1 MDKTLITQAAAIRD
15 EQQEAAN
22 TNVRVG
28 GLLVSILQVLGQ
40 TLTADNL
47 SWRASATGVDLRFT
61 VPSADGQTAD
71 QVVDLSVPCLSDAA
85 AGVMTPAQA
94 AAIRQA
100 AADLVKA
107 EKDERRTAVENLQ
120 STLSSVIQTANAAQ
134 TAAQS
139 AAATASAASTT
150 ASEATAK
157 AAEALAASTS
167 AATQSA
173 EALTLAQ
180 TSSEDAAAAK
190 EQAESAAEVSAAA
203 QGTAASALSAAT
215 AAAEAVVPFGMIRQG
230 IEDYAEGIYT
240 GMVNT
245 AYVLFD
251 AARRA
256 FAYWQQGTQQG
267 GVYYKYFSG
276 SERWQKDGVPHTGKL
291 FVSGGTSY
299 RFVEGQGLVEVGS
312 TLRLGTESTEA
323 FPGDRG
329 QALEY
334 RMDNLTLPTV
344 YNVTNEQPLSEGLF
358 YTLASATAATWAKGK
373 AADGLIISF
382 AINEKQ
388 WKTYQF
394 TASLTGTD
402 SERKAIFCA
411 ASSWQDFGSLSAG
424 TEPVININ
432 NLCGEPDAGA
442 YYTLSTAIAKLLAY
456 QRSSQVVYAK
466 PGLIIAYRTAATEM
480 ECKQFCGTQQMV
492 DGTDS
497 EGRTFGTLELWKDFG
512 GGGKLAALL
521 LGDTPLEAD
530 EKGSVTIPVD
540 NSLSAES
547 RNLVPNSVVS
557 EAISRLQTN
566 TLFSAETEESG
577 AETTVTLKNQDGGDI
592 CSFSVPRGG
601 GSSEDTGK
609 GSISITAS
617 LDKQVLKLG
626 DTLKLTYAY
635 DHLTDGQTDG
645 QTADIVVQMKIGTA
659 TVFSTTVKGVTPGT
673 TASIDLTDYVQA
685 GTIEVYVTPT
695 VVFADGTKPQTKR
708 AYAKATAKDFNI
720 TTDHSLTEGLHN
732 GGYLDSE
739 TISFNIRVTGSGTR
753 QVRMYLDGS
762 AEPVVQT
769 AASGTVTK
777 SFQLAASA
785 LSAGRHVVQFVAES
799 DGLLSDSI
807 YCHFLKAGGSGEYVG
822 VMYTDK
828 AGNILTGDAAQHPEL
843 AAKQYEEMKFYY
855 AAYDPQK
862 DTASVTETIRPATGA
877 ASTRTLSVRRQ
888 QTAYTNRF
896 RQQGTTALTLSCGA
910 SSVALSIEVASSG
923 VELDEYAAN
932 LAMKLTATG
941 RSNDEQADE
950 RASWIY
956 GENIRTAFEGF
967 DWLTN
972 GWTSDADGEALK
984 LTNGAKA
991 VIGYKPFETDA
1002 KVTGLTVELEFKVG
1016 NVSEREGV
1024 LISCMETLS
1033 GGAERGFKVTGQT
1046 ASFYTGGS
1054 TVQIDDENLD
1064 SEGNPIRTTV
1074 PVGVDSRFTTDTR
1087 IKVAFVLGKTSDP
1100 TRRILE
1106 LYINGKRERAM
1117 SYLTTDSLRQDAPQA
1132 ITLQS
1137 DTADL
1142 YVYSVRCYTTALD
1155 DDDVVNNYIVDRPS
1169 TDTMFALYEENNVIG
1184 ETGEP
1189 SMRTLIGRGKSVVHF
1204 VRSADSGSGLDD
1216 VMACV
1221 NKKQDFA
1228 CDQVF
1233 IYTYWGWTFRID
1245 NCKVRIQGTSSTKYP
1260 VKNLRLYSAKSA
1272 DGSAV
1277 KVYVDKGDGQG
1288 FVDWEKGTKIPL
1300 FEGDPNPV
1308 KVECLKADF
1317 SDSSMT
1323 TNTGMARLVNDIFK
1337 ELAPTPAQQADD
1349 TMRTCINGYPCD
1361 VFASTAADDANPH
1374 YCGQYNFNHDKSDWA
1389 TVTGMETTGEGIDA
1403 AHVTALEFL
1412 NNMTKLGNW
1421 QVDTDIDAQL
1431 ATEFDDALEF
1441 NFPKDTFWTN
1451 ADTEA
1456 GEAIASEERKADIK
1470 RLWAWVKACVPS
1482 GADTKEY
1489 KDLSTF
1495 KSTKFRTEVAQYF
1508 NVANLC
1514 LWYLL
1519 TDYDAMVDQRVKNMI
1534 MRTWDGKVWWFTYY
1548 DGDCQ
1553 FGKRNDSMLKYLYN
1567 MSRETWDAEKSK
1579 YAFEG
1584 HDSVLWC
1591 LLLANCEDWLT
1602 TYAEQL
1608 RRRLTPERVKQVL
1621 NEEQMGNWC
1630 ARIYNRSG
1638 EMKYILPETVGT
1650 KVNRGGIVTTEK
1662 AYYMYAENGSSEMH
1676 RNHFIDNR
1684 YALLDARWGLAG
1696 WQADMVD
1703 AYLTRSASQAA
1714 SKIVITS
1721 SDEYY
1726 FGWGT
1731 NNNAKLG
1738 TTGRVPE
1745 GGQCTLSISRALT
1758 VNDPIRI
1765 YGASRMRGLDLTG
1778 ACSVLS
1784 GTMNLNQCRALRVLD
1799 AHVPSGSRASSSAW
1813 NFSLSSCAQLRT
1825 INVNGQTQAS
1835 TAGTQGAMDLS
1846 GQPLLQSLDAG
1857 GTNLQSVTLCKGAP
1871 VASLTLPK
1879 TLTTLQLQYLQQLTD
1894 EGLVLEGA
1902 DSITSL
1908 TVEQCPNIGW
1918 QSLLSRCTAVK
1929 TLRVVADTASGDG
1942 AELLKLITD
1951 GVGGIDDQSAAV
1963 SKPVVQTEYQ
1973 LTLLREDTEVR
1984 AIEEGITGISI
1995 VIALEAY
2002 IRFVDGELTCGE
2014 TSDAPEVD
2022 TVTLAN
2028 IGTHLQYFNGE
2039 TYEDYLQHFG
2049 EENMD
2054 INDLINKQ

>member
-1 MDKTLITQAAAIRD
+1 MDKELLTQAVAIRD
-15 EQQEAAN
+15 EQQESAN
-22 TNVRVG
+22 THSRVG
-28 GLLVSILQVLGQ
+28 GLFVSILQVLAQ
-40 TLTADNL
+40 TLTADNV
-47 SWRASATGVDLRFT
+47 SWSATTNGVNLRFT
-61 VPSADGQTAD
+61 IPSDDSQSED
-71 QVVDLSVPCLSDAA
+71 SVVDISVPKVSDTA
-85 AGVMTPAQA
+85 AGVITPAQV
-94 AAIRQA
+94 AAIKQA
-100 AADLVKA
+100 ASDLVKA
-107 EKDERRTAVENLQ
+107 EKEERRTAIENLQ
-120 STLSSVIQTANAAQ
+120 SIISSAVQVADSASRSASESISMATIASSNAQSAKNAADAALAQSESASKDSTEAKANAAEAQ
-134 TAAQS
+134 RIAAI
-139 AAATASAASTT
+139 ASAS
-150 ASEATAK
+150 
-157 AAEALAASTS
+157 
-167 AATQSA
+167 
-173 EALTLAQ
+173 
-180 TSSEDAAAAK
+180 
-190 EQAESAAEVSAAA
+190 AESASQHAEE
-203 QGTAASALSAAT
+203 ASATAT
-215 AAAEAVVPFGMIRQG
+215 DAKAIAQNAAEAVVTFGGIREVSSVY
-230 IEDYAEGIYT
+230 EDGSYT
-240 GMVNT
+240 GEVDETFVM
-245 AYVLFD
+245 FD
-251 AARRA
+251 ANRHI
-256 FAYWQQGTQQG
+256 FFYLKLGTQTG
-267 GVYYKYFSG
+267 GAYYKTWSG
-276 SERWQKDGVPHTGKL
+276 MDKWQKNNEPYTGKL
-291 FVSGGTSY
+291 YVYGGTSY
-299 RFVEGQGLVEVGS
+299 RYDANTRTLSEVGN
-312 TLRLGTESTEA
+312 TLRLGTNSDQA
-323 FPGDRG
+323 FPGNRG
-329 QALEY
+329 AALED
-334 RMDNLTLPTV
+334 RMDNLTSPTI
-344 YNVTNEQPLSEGLF
+344 YNVTNKLPLSEGIF

-382 AINEKQ
+382 AINKKQ

-394 TASLTGTD
+394 TASLIGSND
-402 SERKAIFCA
+402 NQKEVFCSA
-411 ASSWQDFGSLSAG
+411 ANWQDFGSLSAG
-424 TEPVININ
+424 TESVININ

-442 YYTLSTAIAKLLAY
+442 YYTLATAIAKLLAY
-456 QRSSQVVYAK
+456 QQTSQVTYAK

-480 ECKQFCGTQQMV
+480 ECKQFCGTQDMV
-492 DGTDS
+492 DGTDA
-497 EGRTFGTLELWKDFG
+497 EGRTFGTLDLWKDFG
-512 GGGKLAALL
+512 GGGKLAALF
-521 LGDTPLEAD
+521 LGNTSLEAD
-530 EKGSVTIPVD
+530 DKGNVVIPVD
-540 NSLSAES
+540 NSLSRES
-547 RNLVPNSVVS
+547 QNLIPNSVIS
-557 EAISRLQTN
+557 EAFNQLQNN
-566 TLFSAETEESG
+566 TVFSVETEENG
-577 AETTVTLKNQDGGDI
+577 AETTVTLKNQNGDDI
-592 CSFSVPRGG
+592 CSFNVPRGG

-609 GSISITAS
+609 GSISISAS

-626 DTLKLTYAY
+626 DTLKLTYTY

-645 QTADIVVQMKIGTA
+645 QTADILIQVKIGTA
-659 TVFSTTVKGVTPGT
+659 TVFSTTAKSVTPGT
-673 TASIDLTDYVQA
+673 TASVDLTDYVQA

-720 TTDHSLTEGLHN
+720 STDHSLSEGLHN
-732 GGYLDSE
+732 GGYLDEE

-753 QVRMYLDGS
+753 QVRMYLDG
-762 AEPVVQT
+762 ATEPVVQT
-769 AASGTVTK
+769 AAGGTVTK
-777 SFQLAASA
+777 SFQVAANS
-785 LSAGRHVVQFVAES
+785 LSAGRHVAQFVAES

-807 YCHFLKAGGSGEYVG
+807 YCHFLKAGGKAEFAG

-828 AGNILTGDAAQHPEL
+828 SGNILTGDAAQRPVL
-843 AAKQYEEMKFYY
+843 AAKQYEELKFYY
-855 AAYDPQK
+855 AAYDPLK
-862 DTASVTETIRPATGA
+862 DTASVVEMIKPATGV
-877 ASTRTLSVRRQ
+877 STTRTLSVRRQ

-896 RQQGTTALTLSCGA
+896 RTQGVTALTLSCGK
-910 SSVALSIEVASSG
+910 SSVILSINVESSG

-932 LAMKLTATG
+932 LAMKLSAIG
-941 RSNDEQADE
+941 RSNDEQSDE
-950 RASWIY
+950 RAAWSY
-956 GENIRTAFEGF
+956 GDIHTVMSGF

-972 GWTSDADGEALK
+972 GWLSDADGEALK

-991 VIGYKPFETDA
+991 VIGYKPFESDA
-1002 KVTGLTVELEFKVG
+1002 KVTGLTIELEFKVS

-1024 LISCMETLS
+1024 LISCMETLA
-1033 GGAERGFKVTGQT
+1033 GGAERGFEVTGQT

-1054 TVQIDDENLD
+1054 TVLIDDENLD
-1064 SEGNPIRTTV
+1064 SDGNPIRTTV

-1100 TRRILE
+1100 TKRILE

-1117 SYLTTDSLRQDAPQA
+1117 SYLTTDSLRQDLPQS

-1155 DDDVVNNYIVDRPS
+1155 DDDVVNNYIVDRPA
-1169 TDTMFALYEENNVIG
+1169 TDNMFQLYEENNVIG
-1184 ETGEP
+1184 DTGEP

-1272 DGSAV
+1272 DGSTV

-1288 FVDWEKGTKIPL
+1288 FVEWEKGTKIPL
-1300 FEGDPNPV
+1300 FKDDPNPV

-1337 ELAPTPAQQADD
+1337 ELAPTPAQQVDD

-1389 TVTGMETTGEGIDA
+1389 TVTGLETTGEGIDA
-1403 AHVTALEFL
+1403 DHVTALEFL

-1421 QVDTDIDAQL
+1421 QVDADIDAQL
-1431 ATEFDDALEF
+1431 TDEFDDALEF
-1441 NFPKDTFWTN
+1441 NYPKDTFWAN

-1456 GEAIASEERKADIK
+1456 GEAIASDERKADIK

-1489 KDLSTF
+1489 KDLTTF
-1495 KSTKFRTEVAQYF
+1495 KSTKFRNEVSQYF

-1621 NEEQMGNWC
+1621 NEEQMSNWC

-1650 KVNRGGIVTTEK
+1650 KVNRNGIVTTEK

-1721 SDEYY
+1721 ADEYY

-1738 TTGRVPE
+1738 TTGRVIE
-1745 GGQCTLSISRALT
+1745 GEQCTLSISRALT

-1799 AHVPSGSRASSSAW
+1799 AHVPSGSKASSSAW
-1813 NFSLSSCAQLRT
+1813 NFSLSSCAQLRS

-1835 TAGTQGAMDLS
+1835 TAGASGAMDLS

-1857 GTNLQSVTLCKGAP
+1857 GTNLQSITLCKGAP
-1871 VASLTLPK
+1871 ISSLKLPK
-1879 TLTTLQLQYLQQLTD
+1879 TLTTLALQYLSSLTD
-1894 EGLVLEGA
+1894 GGLALEGV
-1902 DSITSL
+1902 DNITSL
-1908 TVEQCPNIGW
+1908 IIEQCPNINW
-1918 QSLLSRCTAVK
+1918 LSLLNRCQAVK
-1929 TLRVVADTASGDG
+1929 TLRIVAATSSGDG
-1942 AELLKLITD
+1942 AELLQLIEK

-1963 SKPVVQTEYQ
+1963 SKPVVQTTYS
-1973 LTLLREDTEVR
+1973 LTLLRDDTEVK
-1984 AIEEGITGISI
+1984 AIEEGITGITI

-2002 IRFVDGELTCGE
+2002 IRFVDDELTCGE
-2014 TSDAPEVD
+2014 TSDTPEVD
-2022 TVTLAN
+2022 TVTLDN
-2028 IGTHLQYFNGE
+2028 ISTHLQYFNGE
-2039 TYEDYLQHFG
+2039 TYDDYLRHF
-2049 EENMD
+2049 EEDNMD
-2054 INDLINKQ
+2054 INELIKQ

>member
-1 MDKTLITQAAAIRD
+1 MDQTLITQAAAIRD

-22 TNVRVG
+22 TNIRVG

-100 AADLVKA
+100 AADLVKT

-134 TAAQS
+134 SSAQGATSTANAALS
-139 AAATASAASTT
+139 AANAATQK
-150 ASEATAK
+150 ASEAF
-157 AAEALAASTS
+157 AASEAAS
-167 AATQSA
+167 AQSA
-173 EALTLAQ
+173 EALSQSQ
-180 TSSEDAAAAK
+180 TA
-190 EQAESAAEVSAAA
+190 SATSAAA
-203 QGTAASALSAAT
+203 QAQSSSAEEKAESAQNAAASALAAAT
-215 AAAEAVVPFGMIRQG
+215 SAAEAVVPFGGIRERVESYT
-230 IEDYAEGIYT
+230 EDVFSGT
-240 GMVNT
+240 VNT
-245 AYVLFD
+245 SGVLFD
-251 AARRA
+251 ASRRA
-256 FAYWQQGTQQG
+256 FAYWLQGTQQG

-291 FVSGGTSY
+291 YVCGGTSY
-299 RFVEGQGLVEVGS
+299 RYVDGQGLVEVGS
-312 TLRLGTESTEA
+312 TLRLGTAATEA

-329 QALEY
+329 QALED
-334 RMDNLTLPTV
+334 RMDNLNLPAV
-344 YNVTNEQPLSEGLF
+344 YNVTNEQPLSDGLF
-358 YTLASATAATWAKGK
+358 YSLASATAATWAKDK

-394 TASLTGTD
+394 TARLTGTD
-402 SERKAIFCA
+402 SERKAIFSA

-424 TEPVININ
+424 TETVVNIN

-442 YYTLSTAIAKLLAY
+442 YYTLATAIAKLLAY
-456 QRSSQVVYAK
+456 QRSSQVTYAK

-497 EGRTFGTLELWKDFG
+497 EGRTFGTLDLWKDFS
-512 GGGKLAALL
+512 GGGKVGAIH

-530 EKGSVTIPVD
+530 EKGNVTIPVD
-540 NSLSAES
+540 NSLSTES
-547 RNLVPNSVVS
+547 QNLVPNAVVS
-557 EAISRLQTN
+557 EAVNRLQAN
-566 TLFSAETEESG
+566 TVFSAETEENG

-592 CSFSVPRGG
+592 CSFNVPRGG

-609 GSISITAS
+609 GSISITAM

-626 DTLKLTYAY
+626 DTLKLTYVY

-645 QTADIVVQMKIGTA
+645 QTADIFVQMKIGTA
-659 TVFSTTVKGVTPGT
+659 TVFSTTVKSVTPGT

-695 VVFADGTKPQTKR
+695 VTFSDGTKPQTKR

-720 TTDHSLTEGLHN
+720 TTDHSLSEGLHN
-732 GGYLDSE
+732 GGYLDGE
-739 TISFNIRVTGSGTR
+739 TIAFNIRVTGSGTR
-753 QVRMYLDGS
+753 QVRMYLDGTT
-762 AEPVVQT
+762 EPAVQT
-769 AASGTVTK
+769 AAGGTVTK
-777 SFQLAASA
+777 SFQVAAAS

-807 YCHFLKAGGSGEYVG
+807 YCHFLKAGGEGEFVG

-828 AGNILTGDAAQHPEL
+828 SGNILTGDAAQHPTL
-843 AAKQYEEMKFYY
+843 VAKQYEELKFYY
-855 AAYDPQK
+855 AAYDAQK
-862 DTASVTETIRPATGA
+862 DVASVTEVIQPATGA
-877 ASTRTLSVRRQ
+877 STTRTLSVRRQ
-888 QTAYTNRF
+888 QTAYANRF
-896 RQQGTTALTLSCGA
+896 RTQGVTQLTLSCSE
-910 SSVALSIEVASSG
+910 SSVDMTIDVQSSG

-932 LAMKLTATG
+932 LAMKLSSSG

-950 RASWIY
+950 RASWDY
-956 GENIRTAFEGF
+956 GDVHTAMLGF

-972 GWTSDADGEALK
+972 GWLSDADGEALK

-991 VIGYKPFETDA
+991 VIGYKPFESDA
-1002 KVTGLTVELEFKVG
+1002 KVTGLTVELEFKVS

-1024 LISCMETLS
+1024 LISCMETLAE
-1033 GGAERGFKVTGQT
+1033 GAERGFKVTGQT

-1064 SEGNPIRTTV
+1064 SDGNPIRTTV

-1100 TRRILE
+1100 TKRIIE

-1155 DDDVVNNYIVDRPS
+1155 DDDIVNNYTVDRPS
-1169 TDTMFALYEENNVIG
+1169 TDEMFKIYEENNVIG

-1272 DGSAV
+1272 DGSTV
-1277 KVYVDKGDGQG
+1277 KVYVDKADGQG
-1288 FVDWEKGTKIPL
+1288 FVEWEKGTKIPL
-1300 FEGDPNPV
+1300 FKDDPNPV

-1337 ELAPTPAQQADD
+1337 ELAPTPAQQVDD

-1389 TVTGMETTGEGIDA
+1389 TVTGLETTGEGIDPD
-1403 AHVTALEFL
+1403 HVTALEFL

-1421 QVDTDIDAQL
+1421 QVDADIDAQL
-1431 ATEFDDALEF
+1431 ASEFDDALEF
-1441 NFPKDTFWTN
+1441 NYPKDTFWTN
-1451 ADTEA
+1451 ADAEA

-1470 RLWAWVKACVPS
+1470 RLWAWVKSCVPS

-1489 KDLSTF
+1489 KDLTTF
-1495 KSTKFRTEVAQYF
+1495 KSTKFRNEVAQYF

-1621 NEEQMGNWC
+1621 NVEQMGNWC

-1650 KVNRGGIVTTEK
+1650 KVNRNGIVTTEK

-1714 SKIVITS
+1714 SRIVITS
-1721 SDEYY
+1721 ADEYY

-1738 TTGRVPE
+1738 TSGRVLE
-1745 GGQCTLSISRALT
+1745 GEQCTLSISRALT

-1799 AHVPSGSRASSSAW
+1799 AHVPSGSKAASSAW
-1813 NFSLSSCAQLRT
+1813 NFSLSSCAQLRS

-1871 VASLTLPK
+1871 VTALTLPK
-1879 TLTTLQLQYLQQLTD
+1879 TLTTLALQYLQQLTN
-1894 EGLVLEGA
+1894 EGLVLESTG
-1902 DSITSL
+1902 SITSL
-1908 TVEQCPNIGW
+1908 TVEQCPHIGW
-1918 QSLLSRCTAVK
+1918 QSLLTRCTAVK
-1929 TLRVVADTASGDG
+1929 TLRIVADTASGDG
-1942 AELLKLITD
+1942 AELLKLISD
-1951 GVGGIDDQSAAV
+1951 GVGGIDDQGAAV
-1963 SKPVVQTEYQ
+1963 RKPVMQTEYR
-1973 LTLLREDTEVR
+1973 LTLLRDDAEVA
-1984 AIEEGITGISI
+1984 AIEEGITGLAI

-2002 IRFVDGELTCGE
+2002 IRFVDEELTCGE
-2014 TSDAPEVD
+2014 TGSAPEVD
-2022 TVTLAN
+2022 TVTLDN
-2028 IGTHLQYFNGE
+2028 IGGHLQYFNGE
-2039 TYEDYLQHFG
+2039 TYEDYLQHFE

-2054 INDLINKQ
+2054 INDLIQKQ

>member
-1 MDKTLITQAAAIRD
+1 MDQKLMEQAAAIRD

-22 TNVRVG
+22 TNIRVG

-100 AADLVKA
+100 AADLVKT

-120 STLSSVIQTANAAQ
+120 STLSSVIHTANAAQ
-134 TAAQS
+134 SSAQGATSTANAALS
-139 AAATASAASTT
+139 AA
-150 ASEATAK
+150 
-157 AAEALAASTS
+157 S
-167 AATQSA
+167 AATQKASEAFAASEAASA
-173 EALTLAQ
+173 QSTEALSQSQ
-180 TSSEDAAAAK
+180 TASEEAAAAQAQSSSAEEK
-190 EQAESAAEVSAAA
+190 AESAQNA
-203 QGTAASALSAAT
+203 AASALAAAT
-215 AAAEAVVPFGMIRQG
+215 SAAEAVVPFGGIRERVENYT
-230 IEDYAEGIYT
+230 EDVFSGT
-240 GMVNT
+240 VNT
-245 AYVLFD
+245 SGVLFD
-251 AARRA
+251 ASRRA
-256 FAYWQQGTQQG
+256 FAYWLQGTQQG

-291 FVSGGTSY
+291 YVCGGTSY
-299 RFVEGQGLVEVGS
+299 RYVDGQGLVEVGS
-312 TLRLGTESTEA
+312 TLRLGTEATEA

-329 QALEY
+329 QALEE
-334 RMDNLTLPTV
+334 RMDNLNLPAV

-358 YTLASATAATWAKGK
+358 YTLASATAATWTKGK

-394 TASLTGTD
+394 TARLTGTD
-402 SERKAIFCA
+402 SERKATFCS

-424 TEPVININ
+424 TETVININ

-456 QRSSQVVYAK
+456 QRSSQVTYAK

-497 EGRTFGTLELWKDFG
+497 EGRTFGTLDLWKDFG
-512 GGGKLAALL
+512 GGGKLAALH
-521 LGDTPLEAD
+521 LGETPLEAD
-530 EKGSVTIPVD
+530 EKGNVTIPMD

-547 RNLVPNSVVS
+547 QNLVPNAVIS
-557 EAISRLQTN
+557 EAVNRLQAN
-566 TLFSAETEESG
+566 TVFSAETEENG
-577 AETTVTLKNQDGGDI
+577 AETTVTLKNQDGGDV
-592 CSFSVPRGG
+592 CSFNVPRGG

-609 GSISITAS
+609 GSISISAQ

-645 QTADIVVQMKIGTA
+645 QTADILVQMKIGTA
-659 TVFSTTVKGVTPGT
+659 TVFSTTVKSVTPGT
-673 TASIDLTDYVQA
+673 TSSIDLTDYVQA

-695 VVFADGTKPQTKR
+695 VVFSDGTKPQTKR

-720 TTDHSLTEGLHN
+720 TTDHSLSEGLHN
-732 GGYLDSE
+732 GGYLDGE
-739 TISFNIRVTGSGTR
+739 TIAFNIRVTGSGTR
-753 QVRMYLDGS
+753 QVRMYLDGNT
-762 AEPVVQT
+762 EPMTQT
-769 AASGTVTK
+769 AAGGTVTK
-777 SFQLAASA
+777 SFQIAANS
-785 LSAGRHVVQFVAES
+785 LSEGRHVAQFVAES

-807 YCHFLKAGGSGEYVG
+807 YCHFLKAGGEGEFVG

-828 AGNILTGDAAQHPEL
+828 SGNILTGDAAQHPAL
-843 AAKQYEEMKFYY
+843 VAKQYEELKFYY
-855 AAYDPQK
+855 AAYDAQK
-862 DTASVTETIRPATGA
+862 DVASVTEVVQPATGA
-877 ASTRTLSVRRQ
+877 STSRTLSVRRQ
-888 QTAYTNRF
+888 QTAYANRF
-896 RQQGTTALTLSCGA
+896 RTQGATQLTLSCGQ
-910 SSVALSIEVASSG
+910 SSVDMTIDVQSSG

-932 LAMKLTATG
+932 LAMKLSSSG

-950 RASWIY
+950 RAAWDY
-956 GENIRTAFEGF
+956 GDTHTAMSGF

-972 GWTSDADGEALK
+972 GWLSDADGEALK

-991 VIGYKPFETDA
+991 VIGYKPFESDA
-1002 KVTGLTVELEFKVG
+1002 KVTGLTVEIEFKVS

-1024 LISCMETLS
+1024 LISCMETLTD
-1033 GGAERGFKVTGQT
+1033 GAERGFKVTGQT

-1064 SEGNPIRTTV
+1064 SDGNPIRTTV

-1100 TRRILE
+1100 TKRIIE

-1155 DDDVVNNYIVDRPS
+1155 DDDIVNNYTVDRPS
-1169 TDTMFALYEENNVIG
+1169 TDEMFKIYEENNVIG

-1272 DGSAV
+1272 DGSTV
-1277 KVYVDKGDGQG
+1277 KVYVDKADGQG
-1288 FVDWEKGTKIPL
+1288 FVEWEKGTKIPL
-1300 FEGDPNPV
+1300 FKDDPNPV

-1337 ELAPTPAQQADD
+1337 ELAPTPAQQVDD

-1389 TVTGMETTGEGIDA
+1389 TVTGLETTGEGIDPD
-1403 AHVTALEFL
+1403 HVTALEFL

-1421 QVDTDIDAQL
+1421 QVDADIDAQL
-1431 ATEFDDALEF
+1431 ASEFDDALEF
-1441 NFPKDTFWTN
+1441 NYPKDTFWTN
-1451 ADTEA
+1451 ADAEA

-1470 RLWAWVKACVPS
+1470 RLWAWVKSCVPS

-1489 KDLSTF
+1489 KDLTTF
-1495 KSTKFRTEVAQYF
+1495 KSTKFRNEVAQYF

-1621 NEEQMGNWC
+1621 NVEQMGNWC

-1650 KVNRGGIVTTEK
+1650 KVNRNGIVTTEK

-1696 WQADMVD
+1696 WQADMID

-1721 SDEYY
+1721 ADEYY

-1738 TTGRVPE
+1738 TSGRVLE
-1745 GGQCTLSISRALT
+1745 GEQCTLSISRALT

-1799 AHVPSGSRASSSAW
+1799 AHVPSGSKASSSAW
-1813 NFSLSSCAQLRT
+1813 NFSLSSCAQLRS
-1825 INVNGQTQAS
+1825 INMNGQTQAS

-1879 TLTTLQLQYLQQLTD
+1879 TLTTLALQYLSQLTD
-1894 EGLVLEGA
+1894 KGLTLEGT
-1902 DSITSL
+1902 SGITSL

-1918 QSLLSRCTAVK
+1918 QSLLARCTAVK

-1942 AELLKLITD
+1942 AELLKLISD

-1963 SKPVVQTEYQ
+1963 GKPVVQTEYQ
-1973 LTLLREDTEVR
+1973 LTLLRDDTEVS

-2002 IRFVDGELTCGE
+2002 IRFVDDELTCGE

-2022 TVTLAN
+2022 TVTLDN

-2054 INDLINKQ
+2054 INELIKLK

>member
-1 MDKTLITQAAAIRD
+1 MDKELLTQAVAIRD
-15 EQQEAAN
+15 EQQESAN
-22 TNVRVG
+22 THSRVG
-28 GLLVSILQVLGQ
+28 GLFVSILQVLAQ
-40 TLTADNL
+40 TLTADNV
-47 SWRASATGVDLRFT
+47 SWSATTNGVNLRFT
-61 VPSADGQTAD
+61 IPSDDSQSED
-71 QVVDLSVPCLSDAA
+71 SVVDISVPKVSDTA
-85 AGVMTPAQA
+85 AGVITPAQV
-94 AAIRQA
+94 AAIKQA
-100 AADLVKA
+100 ASDLVKA
-107 EKDERRTAVENLQ
+107 EKEERRTAIENLQ
-120 STLSSVIQTANAAQ
+120 SIISSAVQVADSASRSASESISMATIASSNAQSAKNAADAALAQSESASKDSTEAKANAAEAQ
-134 TAAQS
+134 RIAAI
-139 AAATASAASTT
+139 ASAS
-150 ASEATAK
+150 
-157 AAEALAASTS
+157 
-167 AATQSA
+167 
-173 EALTLAQ
+173 
-180 TSSEDAAAAK
+180 
-190 EQAESAAEVSAAA
+190 AESASQHAEE
-203 QGTAASALSAAT
+203 ASATAT
-215 AAAEAVVPFGMIRQG
+215 DAKAIAQNAAEAVVTFGGIREVSSVY
-230 IEDYAEGIYT
+230 EDGSYT
-240 GMVNT
+240 GEVDETFVM
-245 AYVLFD
+245 FD
-251 AARRA
+251 ANRHI
-256 FAYWQQGTQQG
+256 FFYLKLGTQTG
-267 GVYYKYFSG
+267 GAYYKTWSG
-276 SERWQKDGVPHTGKL
+276 MDKWQKNNEPYTGKL
-291 FVSGGTSY
+291 YVYGGTSY
-299 RFVEGQGLVEVGS
+299 RYDANTRTLSEVGN
-312 TLRLGTESTEA
+312 TLRLGTNSDQA
-323 FPGDRG
+323 FPGNRG
-329 QALEY
+329 AALED
-334 RMDNLTLPTV
+334 RMDNLTSPTI
-344 YNVTNEQPLSEGLF
+344 YNVTNELPLSEGIF

-382 AINEKQ
+382 AINKKQ

-394 TASLTGTD
+394 TASLIGSND
-402 SERKAIFCA
+402 NQKEVFCSA
-411 ASSWQDFGSLSAG
+411 ANWQDFGSLSAG
-424 TEPVININ
+424 TESVININ

-442 YYTLSTAIAKLLAY
+442 YYTLATAIAKLLAY
-456 QRSSQVVYAK
+456 QQTSQVTYAK

-480 ECKQFCGTQQMV
+480 ECKQFCGTQDMV
-492 DGTDS
+492 DGTDA
-497 EGRTFGTLELWKDFG
+497 EGRTFGTLDLWKDFG
-512 GGGKLAALL
+512 GGGKLAALF
-521 LGDTPLEAD
+521 LGNTSLEAD
-530 EKGSVTIPVD
+530 DKGNVVIPVD
-540 NSLSAES
+540 NSLSRES
-547 RNLVPNSVVS
+547 QNLIPNSVIS
-557 EAISRLQTN
+557 EAFNQLQNN
-566 TLFSAETEESG
+566 TVFSVETEENG
-577 AETTVTLKNQDGGDI
+577 AETTVTLKNQNGDDI
-592 CSFSVPRGG
+592 CSFNVPRGG

-609 GSISITAS
+609 GSISISAS

-626 DTLKLTYAY
+626 DTLKLTYTY

-645 QTADIVVQMKIGTA
+645 QTADILIQVKIGTA
-659 TVFSTTVKGVTPGT
+659 TVFSTTAKSVTPGT
-673 TASIDLTDYVQA
+673 TASVDLTDYVQA

-720 TTDHSLTEGLHN
+720 STDHSLSEGLHN
-732 GGYLDSE
+732 GGYLDEE

-753 QVRMYLDGS
+753 QVRMYLDG
-762 AEPVVQT
+762 ATEPVVQT
-769 AASGTVTK
+769 AAGGTVTK
-777 SFQLAASA
+777 SFQVAANS
-785 LSAGRHVVQFVAES
+785 LSAGRHVAQFVAES

-807 YCHFLKAGGSGEYVG
+807 YCHFLKAGGKAEFAG

-828 AGNILTGDAAQHPEL
+828 SGNILTGDAAQRPVL
-843 AAKQYEEMKFYY
+843 AAKQYEELKFYY
-855 AAYDPQK
+855 AAYDPLK
-862 DTASVTETIRPATGA
+862 DTASVVEMIKPATGV
-877 ASTRTLSVRRQ
+877 STTRTLSVRRQ

-896 RQQGTTALTLSCGA
+896 RTQGVTALTLSCGK
-910 SSVALSIEVASSG
+910 SSVILSINVESSG

-932 LAMKLTATG
+932 LAMKLSAIG
-941 RSNDEQADE
+941 RSNDEQSDE
-950 RASWIY
+950 RAAWSY
-956 GENIRTAFEGF
+956 GDIHTVMSGF

-972 GWTSDADGEALK
+972 GWLSDADGEALK

-991 VIGYKPFETDA
+991 VIGYKPFESDA
-1002 KVTGLTVELEFKVG
+1002 KVTGLTIELEFKVS

-1024 LISCMETLS
+1024 LISCMETLA
-1033 GGAERGFKVTGQT
+1033 GGAERGFEVTGQT

-1054 TVQIDDENLD
+1054 TVLIDDENLD
-1064 SEGNPIRTTV
+1064 SDGNPIRTTV

-1100 TRRILE
+1100 TKRILE

-1117 SYLTTDSLRQDAPQA
+1117 SYLTTDSLRQDLPQS

-1155 DDDVVNNYIVDRPS
+1155 DDDVVNNYIVDRPA
-1169 TDTMFALYEENNVIG
+1169 TDNMFQLYEENNVIG
-1184 ETGEP
+1184 DTGEP

-1272 DGSAV
+1272 DGSTV

-1288 FVDWEKGTKIPL
+1288 FVEWEKGTKIPL
-1300 FEGDPNPV
+1300 FKDDPNPV

-1337 ELAPTPAQQADD
+1337 ELAPTPAQQVDD

-1389 TVTGMETTGEGIDA
+1389 TVTGLETTGEGIDA
-1403 AHVTALEFL
+1403 DHVTALEFL

-1421 QVDTDIDAQL
+1421 QVDADIDAQL
-1431 ATEFDDALEF
+1431 TDEFDDALEF
-1441 NFPKDTFWTN
+1441 NYPKDTFWAN

-1456 GEAIASEERKADIK
+1456 GEAIASDERKADIK

-1489 KDLSTF
+1489 KDLTTF
-1495 KSTKFRTEVAQYF
+1495 KSTKFRNEVSQYF

-1621 NEEQMGNWC
+1621 NEEQMSNWC

-1650 KVNRGGIVTTEK
+1650 KVNRNGIVTTEK

-1721 SDEYY
+1721 ADEYY

-1738 TTGRVPE
+1738 TTGRVIE
-1745 GGQCTLSISRALT
+1745 GEQCTLSISRALT

-1799 AHVPSGSRASSSAW
+1799 AHVPSGSKASSSAW
-1813 NFSLSSCAQLRT
+1813 NFSLSSCAQLRS

-1835 TAGTQGAMDLS
+1835 TAGASGAMDLS

-1857 GTNLQSVTLCKGAP
+1857 GTNLQSITLCKGAP
-1871 VASLTLPK
+1871 ISSLKLPK
-1879 TLTTLQLQYLQQLTD
+1879 TLTTLALQYLSSLTD
-1894 EGLVLEGA
+1894 GGLALEGV
-1902 DSITSL
+1902 DNITSL
-1908 TVEQCPNIGW
+1908 IIEQCPNINW
-1918 QSLLSRCTAVK
+1918 LSLLNRCQAVK
-1929 TLRVVADTASGDG
+1929 TLRIVAATSSGDG
-1942 AELLKLITD
+1942 AELLQLIEK

-1963 SKPVVQTEYQ
+1963 SKPVVQTTYS
-1973 LTLLREDTEVR
+1973 LTLLRDDTEVK
-1984 AIEEGITGISI
+1984 AIEEGITGITI

-2002 IRFVDGELTCGE
+2002 IRFVDDELTCGE
-2014 TSDAPEVD
+2014 TSDTPEVD
-2022 TVTLAN
+2022 TVTLDN
-2028 IGTHLQYFNGE
+2028 ISTHLQYFNGE
-2039 TYEDYLQHFG
+2039 TYDDYLRHF
-2049 EENMD
+2049 EEDNMD
-2054 INDLINKQ
+2054 INELIKQ

>member
-1 MDKTLITQAAAIRD
+1 MDKELLTQAVAIRD
-15 EQQEAAN
+15 EQQESAN
-22 TNVRVG
+22 THSRVG
-28 GLLVSILQVLGQ
+28 GLFVSILQVLAQ
-40 TLTADNL
+40 TLTADNV
-47 SWRASATGVDLRFT
+47 SWSATTNGVNLRFT
-61 VPSADGQTAD
+61 IPSDDSQSED
-71 QVVDLSVPCLSDAA
+71 SVVDISVPKVSDTA
-85 AGVMTPAQA
+85 AGVITPAQV
-94 AAIRQA
+94 AAIKQA
-100 AADLVKA
+100 ASDLVKA
-107 EKDERRTAVENLQ
+107 EKEERRTAIENLQ
-120 STLSSVIQTANAAQ
+120 SIISSAVQVADSASRSASESISMATIASSNAQSAKNAADAALAQSESASKDSTEAKANAAEAQ
-134 TAAQS
+134 RIAAI
-139 AAATASAASTT
+139 ASAS
-150 ASEATAK
+150 
-157 AAEALAASTS
+157 
-167 AATQSA
+167 
-173 EALTLAQ
+173 
-180 TSSEDAAAAK
+180 
-190 EQAESAAEVSAAA
+190 AESASQHAEE
-203 QGTAASALSAAT
+203 ASATAT
-215 AAAEAVVPFGMIRQG
+215 DAKAIAQNAAEAVVTFGGIREVSSVY
-230 IEDYAEGIYT
+230 EDGSYT
-240 GMVNT
+240 GEVDETFVM
-245 AYVLFD
+245 FD
-251 AARRA
+251 ANRHI
-256 FAYWQQGTQQG
+256 FFYLKLGTQTG
-267 GVYYKYFSG
+267 GAYYKTWSG
-276 SERWQKDGVPHTGKL
+276 MDKWQKNNEPYTGKL
-291 FVSGGTSY
+291 YVYGGTSY
-299 RFVEGQGLVEVGS
+299 RYDANTRTLSEVGN
-312 TLRLGTESTEA
+312 TLRLGTNSDQA
-323 FPGDRG
+323 FPGNRG
-329 QALEY
+329 AALED
-334 RMDNLTLPTV
+334 RMDNLTSPTI
-344 YNVTNEQPLSEGLF
+344 YNVTNELPLSEGIF

-382 AINEKQ
+382 AINKKQ

-394 TASLTGTD
+394 TASLIGSSD
-402 SERKAIFCA
+402 NQKEVFCSA
-411 ASSWQDFGSLSAG
+411 ANWQDFGSLSAG

-442 YYTLSTAIAKLLAY
+442 YYTLATAIAKLLAY
-456 QRSSQVVYAK
+456 QQTSQVTYAK

-480 ECKQFCGTQQMV
+480 ECKQFCGTQDMV
-492 DGTDS
+492 DGTDA
-497 EGRTFGTLELWKDFG
+497 EGRTFGTLDLWKDFG
-512 GGGKLAALL
+512 GGGKLAALF
-521 LGDTPLEAD
+521 LGNTALDAD
-530 EKGSVTIPVD
+530 DKGNVTIPVD
-540 NSLSAES
+540 NSLSKES
-547 RNLVPNSVVS
+547 QNLVPNSVVS
-557 EAISRLQTN
+557 EAFNQLQNN
-566 TLFSAETEESG
+566 TVFSVETEENG
-577 AETTVTLKNQDGGDI
+577 AETTVTLKNQNGDDI
-592 CSFSVPRGG
+592 CSFNVPRGG

-609 GSISITAS
+609 GSISISAS

-626 DTLKLTYAY
+626 DTLKLTYSY

-645 QTADIVVQMKIGTA
+645 QTADILIQVKIGTA
-659 TVFSTTVKGVTPGT
+659 IVFSTTAKSVTPGT
-673 TASIDLTDYVQA
+673 TASVDLTDYVQA

-695 VVFADGTKPQTKR
+695 VVFSDGTKPQTKR

-720 TTDHSLTEGLHN
+720 STDHSLSEGLHN
-732 GGYLDSE
+732 GGYLDGE
-739 TISFNIRVTGSGTR
+739 TIAFNIRVTGSGTR
-753 QVRMYLDGS
+753 QVRMYLDG
-762 AEPVVQT
+762 ATEPAVQT
-769 AASGTVTK
+769 AAGGTVTK
-777 SFQLAASA
+777 SFQVAAQS
-785 LSAGRHVVQFVAES
+785 LSAGRHVAQFVAES

-807 YCHFLKAGGSGEYVG
+807 YCHFLKAGGDGEFVG

-828 AGNILTGDAAQHPEL
+828 SGNILTGDAAQHPVL
-843 AAKQYEEMKFYY
+843 ATKQYEELKFYY

-862 DTASVTETIRPATGA
+862 DTASVVEVIKPTTGV
-877 ASTRTLSVRRQ
+877 STTRTLSVRRQ
-888 QTAYTNRF
+888 QTAYINRF
-896 RQQGTTALTLSCGA
+896 RTQGVTALTLSCGR
-910 SSVALSIEVASSG
+910 SSVNLSVNVESSG

-932 LAMKLTATG
+932 LAMKLSATG
-941 RSNDEQADE
+941 RSNDEQSDE
-950 RASWIY
+950 RTAWSY
-956 GENIRTAFEGF
+956 GDIRTTMSGF

-972 GWTSDADGEALK
+972 GWTSDDDGDALK

-991 VIGYKPFETDA
+991 IIGYKPFEADA
-1002 KVTGLTVELEFKVG
+1002 KVTGLTVELEFKVS

-1024 LISCMETLS
+1024 LISCMETLAD
-1033 GGAERGFKVTGQT
+1033 GAERGFKVTGQT

-1100 TRRILE
+1100 TKRILE

-1117 SYLTTDSLRQDAPQA
+1117 SYLTTDTLRQDLPQA

-1155 DDDVVNNYIVDRPS
+1155 DDDVVNNYIVDRPN
-1169 TDTMFALYEENNVIG
+1169 TDKMFQLYEENNVIG

-1272 DGSAV
+1272 DGATV
-1277 KVYVDKGDGQG
+1277 KVYVDKSDGQG
-1288 FVDWEKGTKIPL
+1288 FVEWEKGTKIPL
-1300 FEGDPNPV
+1300 FKNDPNPV

-1337 ELAPTPAQQADD
+1337 ELAPTPAQQVDS

-1389 TVTGMETTGEGIDA
+1389 GVTGLETTGEGIDSE
-1403 AHVTALEFL
+1403 HVTALEFL

-1421 QVDTDIDAQL
+1421 QVDDDIDTQL
-1431 ATEFDDALEF
+1431 SSEFDDALEF
-1441 NFPKDTFWTN
+1441 NFPKDTFWAN

-1456 GEAIASEERKADIK
+1456 GEAIASDGRKADIK
-1470 RLWAWVKACVPS
+1470 RLWAWVKSCVPS
-1482 GADTKEY
+1482 GADTKAY
-1489 KDLSTF
+1489 KDLNTF
-1495 KSTKFRTEVAQYF
+1495 KSTKFRNEVGQYF

-1519 TDYDAMVDQRVKNMI
+1519 TDYDAMADQRVKNMI

-1650 KVNRGGIVTTEK
+1650 KVNRNGIVTTEK

-1684 YALLDARWGLAG
+1684 YALLDARWGLAS

-1703 AYLTRSASQAA
+1703 AYLTRTASQAA

-1721 SDEYY
+1721 ADEYY

-1738 TTGRVPE
+1738 TTGRVME
-1745 GGQCTLSISRALT
+1745 GEQCTLSISRALT

-1778 ACSVLS
+1778 ACSVLA

-1799 AHVPSGSRASSSAW
+1799 AHVPTGSKASSSAW
-1813 NFSLSSCAQLRT
+1813 NFSLSSCAQLRS

-1835 TAGTQGAMDLS
+1835 TAGASGAMDLS

-1871 VASLTLPK
+1871 ISSLKLPK
-1879 TLTTLQLQYLQQLTD
+1879 TLTTLALQYLSSLTD
-1894 EGLVLEGA
+1894 SGLTLEGT
-1902 DSITSL
+1902 DNITSL
-1908 TVEQCPNIGW
+1908 IIEQCPNINW
-1918 QSLLSRCTAVK
+1918 LSLLNRCQAVK
-1929 TLRVVADTASGDG
+1929 TLRIVATTSSGDG
-1942 AELLKLITD
+1942 AELLQLIEK

-1963 SKPVVQTEYQ
+1963 SKPVVQTTYS
-1973 LTLLREDTEVR
+1973 LTLLRDDTEVA
-1984 AIEEGITGISI
+1984 AIEEGITGITI

-2002 IRFVDGELTCGE
+2002 IRFVDDELTCGE

-2022 TVTLAN
+2022 TVTLDN

-2039 TYEDYLQHFG
+2039 TYDDYLRHFE

-2054 INDLINKQ
+2054 INELIKQ

>member
-1 MDKTLITQAAAIRD
+1 MDKELLTQAVAIRD
-15 EQQEAAN
+15 EQQESAN
-22 TNVRVG
+22 THSRVG
-28 GLLVSILQVLGQ
+28 GLFVSVLQVLAQ
-40 TLTADNL
+40 TLTADNV
-47 SWRASATGVDLRFT
+47 SWSATANGVNLRFT
-61 VPSADGQTAD
+61 IPSDDDQAADS
-71 QVVDLSVPCLSDAA
+71 VVDISVPKVSDTT
-85 AGVMTPAQA
+85 AGVITPAQV
-94 AAIRQA
+94 AAIKQA
-100 AADLVKA
+100 ASDLVKA
-107 EKDERRTAVENLQ
+107 EKEERRTAIENLQ
-120 STLSSVIQTANAAQ
+120 SIISSAVQVADSASRSASESISMATIASSN
-134 TAAQS
+134 AQS
-139 AAATASAASTT
+139 AKNAADAALAQSESASKDATEAKTNAAEAQRIAATASASAENALQNAEEAS
-150 ASEATAK
+150 AVAIEAK
-157 AAEALAASTS
+157 AI
-167 AATQSA
+167 
-173 EALTLAQ
+173 AQ
-180 TSSEDAAAAK
+180 N
-190 EQAESAAEVSAAA
+190 
-203 QGTAASALSAAT
+203 
-215 AAAEAVVPFGMIRQG
+215 AAEAVVTFGGIREVSSVY
-230 IEDYAEGIYT
+230 EDGSYT
-240 GMVNT
+240 GDVDEN
-245 AYVLFD
+245 YVLFD
-251 AARRA
+251 VNRHI
-256 FAYWQQGTQQG
+256 FFYLKLGTQTG
-267 GVYYKYFSG
+267 GAYYKTWSG
-276 SERWQKDGVPHTGKL
+276 MDKWQKNNEPYTGKL
-291 FVSGGTSY
+291 YVYGGTSY
-299 RFVEGQGLVEVGS
+299 RYDANTRTLSEVGN
-312 TLRLGTESTEA
+312 TLRLGTNSDQA
-323 FPGDRG
+323 FPGNRG
-329 QALEY
+329 AALED
-334 RMDNLTLPTV
+334 RMDNLTLPTI
-344 YNVTNEQPLSEGLF
+344 YNVTNEQPLSEGIF

-382 AINEKQ
+382 AINKKQ

-394 TASLTGTD
+394 TASLTGSD
-402 SERKAIFCA
+402 DNKKNIFCLVA
-411 ASSWQDFGSLSAG
+411 NWQDFGSLSAG

-442 YYTLSTAIAKLLAY
+442 YYTLATAIAKLLAY
-456 QRSSQVVYAK
+456 QQTSQVTYAK

-480 ECKQFCGTQQMV
+480 ECKQFCGTQDMI
-492 DGTDS
+492 DGADA
-497 EGRTFGTLELWKDFG
+497 EGRSFGTLDLWKDFG
-512 GGGKLAALL
+512 GGGKLAALF
-521 LGDTPLEAD
+521 LGNTALEAD
-530 EKGSVTIPVD
+530 DKGNVTIPVD
-540 NSLSAES
+540 NSLSKES
-547 RNLVPNSVVS
+547 QNLVPNSVVS
-557 EAISRLQTN
+557 EAFNQLQNN
-566 TLFSAETEESG
+566 TVFSVETEENG
-577 AETTVTLKNQDGGDI
+577 AETTVTLKNQNGDDI
-592 CSFSVPRGG
+592 CSFNVPRGG

-609 GSISITAS
+609 GSISISAS

-626 DTLKLTYAY
+626 DTLKLTYTY

-645 QTADIVVQMKIGTA
+645 QTADILIQVKIGTA
-659 TVFSTTVKGVTPGT
+659 TVFSTTAKSVTPGT
-673 TASIDLTDYVQA
+673 TASVDLTDYVQA

-695 VVFADGTKPQTKR
+695 VVFSDGTKPQTKR

-720 TTDHSLTEGLHN
+720 STDHSLSEGLHN
-732 GGYLDSE
+732 GGYLDGE
-739 TISFNIRVTGSGTR
+739 TIAFNIRVTGSGTR
-753 QVRMYLDGS
+753 QVRMYLDG
-762 AEPVVQT
+762 ATEPVVQT
-769 AASGTVTK
+769 AAGGTVTK
-777 SFQLAASA
+777 SFQVAAQS
-785 LSAGRHVVQFVAES
+785 LSAGRHVAQFVAES

-807 YCHFLKAGGSGEYVG
+807 YCHFLKAGGKGEFVG

-828 AGNILTGDAAQHPEL
+828 SGNILTGDAAQRPVL
-843 AAKQYEEMKFYY
+843 TTKQYEELKFYY

-862 DTASVTETIRPATGA
+862 DTASVVEVIKPTTGV
-877 ASTRTLSVRRQ
+877 STTRTLSVRRQ

-896 RQQGTTALTLSCGA
+896 RTQGATALTLSCGK
-910 SSVALSIEVASSG
+910 SSVALSINVESSG

-932 LAMKLTATG
+932 LAMKLSAIG
-941 RSNDEQADE
+941 RSNDEQSDE
-950 RASWIY
+950 RAAWSY
-956 GENIRTAFEGF
+956 GDVRTDMSGF

-972 GWTSDADGEALK
+972 GWTNDEDGDALK

-991 VIGYKPFETDA
+991 IIGYKPFEADA
-1002 KVTGLTVELEFKVG
+1002 KVTGLTVELEFKVS

-1024 LISCMETLS
+1024 LISCMEALS

-1100 TRRILE
+1100 TKRILE

-1117 SYLTTDSLRQDAPQA
+1117 SYLTTDTLRQDLPQA

-1155 DDDVVNNYIVDRPS
+1155 DDDVVNNYIVDRPT
-1169 TDTMFALYEENNVIG
+1169 TDNMFQLYEENNVIG

-1272 DGSAV
+1272 DGSTV
-1277 KVYVDKGDGQG
+1277 KVYVDKNDGQG
-1288 FVDWEKGTKIPL
+1288 FVEWERGTKIPL
-1300 FEGDPNPV
+1300 FKDDPNPV

-1337 ELAPTPAQQADD
+1337 ELAPTPAQQVDN

-1389 TVTGMETTGEGIDA
+1389 GVTGLETSGEGIDSE
-1403 AHVTALEFL
+1403 HVTALEFL

-1421 QVDTDIDAQL
+1421 QVDDDIDAQL
-1431 ATEFDDALEF
+1431 TSEFDDALEF
-1441 NFPKDTFWTN
+1441 NFPKDTFWAN

-1456 GEAIASEERKADIK
+1456 GEAIASDGRKADIK
-1470 RLWAWVKACVPS
+1470 RLWSWVKSCVPS

-1489 KDLSTF
+1489 KDLTTF
-1495 KSTKFRTEVAQYF
+1495 KSTKFRNEVAQYF
-1508 NVANLC
+1508 NVASLC

-1650 KVNRGGIVTTEK
+1650 KVNRNGVITTEK

-1684 YALLDARWGLAG
+1684 YALLDARWGLAS
-1696 WQADMVD
+1696 WQADMID
-1703 AYLTRSASQAA
+1703 AYLTRTASQAA
-1714 SKIVITS
+1714 SMIVITS
-1721 SDEYY
+1721 ADEYY

-1738 TTGRVPE
+1738 TTGRVME
-1745 GGQCTLSISRALT
+1745 GEQCTLSISRALT

-1778 ACSVLS
+1778 ACSVLA

-1799 AHVPSGSRASSSAW
+1799 AHVPSGSKASSSAW
-1813 NFSLSSCAQLRT
+1813 NFSLSSCAQLRS

-1835 TAGTQGAMDLS
+1835 TAGASGAMDLS

-1871 VASLTLPK
+1871 ISSLKLPK
-1879 TLTTLQLQYLQQLTD
+1879 TLTTLALQYLSSLSD
-1894 EGLVLEGA
+1894 SGLALEGA
-1902 DSITSL
+1902 DNVTSL
-1908 TVEQCPNIGW
+1908 IVEQCPNINW
-1918 QSLLSRCTAVK
+1918 LSLLNRCQAVK
-1929 TLRVVADTASGDG
+1929 TLRIVADTSSGDG
-1942 AELLKLITD
+1942 AELLQLIEK

-1963 SKPVVQTEYQ
+1963 SKPVVQTTYS
-1973 LTLLREDTEVR
+1973 LTLLRDDTEVK
-1984 AIEEGITGISI
+1984 AIEEGITGITI
-1995 VIALEAY
+1995 IIALEAY
-2002 IRFVDGELTCGE
+2002 IRFVDDELTCGE

-2022 TVTLAN
+2022 TVTLDN
-2028 IGTHLQYFNGE
+2028 ISTHLQYFNGE
-2039 TYEDYLQHFG
+2039 TYDDYLRHF
-2049 EENMD
+2049 EEDNMD
-2054 INDLINKQ
+2054 INELIKQ

>member
-1 MDKTLITQAAAIRD
+1 MDKELLTQAVAIRD
-15 EQQEAAN
+15 EQQESAN
-22 TNVRVG
+22 THNRVG
-28 GLLVSILQVLGQ
+28 GLFVSVLQVLAQ
-40 TLTADNL
+40 TLTADNV
-47 SWRASATGVDLRFT
+47 SWNATTDGVNLRFT
-61 VPSADGQTAD
+61 IPSADEQTAD
-71 QVVDLSVPCLSDAA
+71 AVVDISVPKVSDTA
-85 AGVMTPAQA
+85 AGVITPAQVS
-94 AAIRQA
+94 AIKQA
-100 AADLVKA
+100 ASDLVKA
-107 EKDERRTAVENLQ
+107 EKEERRTAIDNLQ
-120 STLSSVIQTANAAQ
+120 SIISSAVQVADSASRSASEAMSTATMASSTAQAAKKTADSALS
-134 TAAQS
+134 QS
-139 AAATASAASTT
+139 ESAASDATEAKT
-150 ASEATAK
+150 NAAEAQRIAALASASAENASQVAEESSTIASEAM
-157 AAEALAASTS
+157 TS
-167 AATQSA
+167 AQNAM
-173 EALTLAQ
+173 
-180 TSSEDAAAAK
+180 
-190 EQAESAAEVSAAA
+190 
-203 QGTAASALSAAT
+203 
-215 AAAEAVVPFGMIRQG
+215 EAVVPFGGMREVASVY
-230 IEDYAEGIYT
+230 EDNSYT
-240 GMVNT
+240 GEVDT
-245 AYVLFD
+245 SHVLFD
-251 AARRA
+251 TNRHA
-256 FAYWQQGTQQG
+256 FFYLKLGTQTG
-267 GVYYKYFSG
+267 GAYYRQWIG
-276 SERWQKDGVPHTGKL
+276 MDRWQKNNEAYSGKL
-291 FVSGGTSY
+291 YVCGETSY
-299 RFVEGQGLVEVGS
+299 RYDPSTRLLREVGN
-312 TLRLGTESTEA
+312 TLRLGVNSDEA
-323 FPGDRG
+323 FPGNRG
-329 QALEY
+329 AALEN
-334 RMDNLTLPTV
+334 RMDNLTSPTI

-358 YTLASATAATWAKGK
+358 YTLASATAATWTKCK

-382 AINEKQ
+382 AINQKQ

-394 TASLTGTD
+394 TASLTGSD
-402 SERKAIFCA
+402 DNKKDIFCSA
-411 ASSWQDFGSLSAG
+411 ANWQDFGSLSAG
-424 TEPVININ
+424 TESIININ

-442 YYTLSTAIAKLLAY
+442 YYSLATAIAKLLAY
-456 QRSSQVVYAK
+456 QQTSQVTYAK

-480 ECKQFCGTQQMV
+480 ECKQFCGTQDMV
-492 DGTDS
+492 DGTDA
-497 EGRTFGTLELWKDFG
+497 EGRTFGTLDLWKDFG
-512 GGGKLAALL
+512 GGGKLAALF
-521 LGDTPLEAD
+521 LGDTALEAD
-530 EKGSVTIPVD
+530 DKGNVTIPID
-540 NSLSAES
+540 NSLSRES
-547 RNLVPNSVVS
+547 QNLVPNSVVS
-557 EAISRLQTN
+557 EAFNQLQNN
-566 TLFSAETEESG
+566 TVFSVETEENG
-577 AETTVTLKNQDGGDI
+577 AETTVTLKNQNGDDI
-592 CSFSVPRGG
+592 CSFNVPRGG
-601 GSSEDTGK
+601 GSSEDTGR
-609 GSISITAS
+609 GSISISAS
-617 LDKQVLKLG
+617 LDKQILKLG
-626 DTLKLTYAY
+626 DTLKLTYTY

-645 QTADIVVQMKIGTA
+645 QTADILIQVKIGTA
-659 TVFSTTVKGVTPGT
+659 TVFSTTAKSVTPGT
-673 TASIDLTDYVQA
+673 TASVDLTDYVQA

-695 VVFADGTKPQTKR
+695 VVFADGTKPQSKR

-720 TTDHSLTEGLHN
+720 STDHSLSEGLHN
-732 GGYLDSE
+732 GGYLDEE

-769 AASGTVTK
+769 AAGGTVTK
-777 SFQLAASA
+777 SFQVAANS

-807 YCHFLKAGGSGEYVG
+807 YCHFLRAGGKGEFVG

-828 AGNILTGDAAQHPEL
+828 SGNILTGDAAQRPVL
-843 AAKQYEEMKFYY
+843 TTKQYEELKFYY
-855 AAYDPQK
+855 AAYDPQR
-862 DTASVTETIRPATGA
+862 DTASVVEVIKPATGV
-877 ASTRTLSVRRQ
+877 STTRTLSVRRQ

-896 RQQGTTALTLSCGA
+896 RTQGATALTLSCGK
-910 SSVALSIEVASSG
+910 SSVVLSINVESSG

-932 LAMKLTATG
+932 LAMKLSAIG
-941 RSNDEQADE
+941 RSNDEQSDE
-950 RASWIY
+950 RAAWSY
-956 GENIRTAFEGF
+956 GDVHTDMSGF

-972 GWTSDADGEALK
+972 GWTSDEDGDALK

-991 VIGYKPFETDA
+991 IVGYKPFEADA
-1002 KVTGLTVELEFKVG
+1002 KVTGLTIELEFKVS
-1016 NVSEREGV
+1016 NVSEREGT
-1024 LISCMETLS
+1024 LISCMETLT
-1033 GGAERGFKVTGQT
+1033 GGTERGFKVTGQT

-1064 SEGNPIRTTV
+1064 SDGNPIRTTV

-1087 IKVAFVLGKTSDP
+1087 IKVAFVLGKTSDS
-1100 TRRILE
+1100 TKRILE

-1117 SYLTTDSLRQDAPQA
+1117 SYLTTDTLRQDLPQA

-1155 DDDVVNNYIVDRPS
+1155 DDDVVNNYIVDRPT
-1169 TDTMFALYEENNVIG
+1169 TDNMFQLYEENNVIG

-1272 DGSAV
+1272 DGSTV

-1288 FVDWEKGTKIPL
+1288 FVEWEKGTKIPL
-1300 FEGDPNPV
+1300 FKDDPNPV

-1323 TNTGMARLVNDIFK
+1323 TNTGMARLVNDVFK
-1337 ELAPTPAQQADD
+1337 ELAPTPAQQVDN

-1389 TVTGMETTGEGIDA
+1389 GVTGLETKGAGIDPD
-1403 AHVTALEFL
+1403 HVTALEFL

-1421 QVDTDIDAQL
+1421 QVDGDIDAQL
-1431 ATEFDDALEF
+1431 TQEFDDALEF

-1495 KSTKFRTEVAQYF
+1495 KSTKFRNEVAQYF

-1650 KVNRGGIVTTEK
+1650 KVNRNGVITTEK

-1684 YALLDARWGLAG
+1684 YSLLDARWGLAS
-1696 WQADMVD
+1696 WQADMID
-1703 AYLTRSASQAA
+1703 AYLTRTASQSA

-1721 SDEYY
+1721 ADEYY

-1738 TTGRVPE
+1738 TTGRVME
-1745 GGQCTLSISRALT
+1745 GEQCTLSISRALT

-1778 ACSVLS
+1778 ACSVLA

-1799 AHVPSGSRASSSAW
+1799 AHVPSGSKASSSAW
-1813 NFSLSSCAQLRT
+1813 NFSLSSCAQLRS
-1825 INVNGQTQAS
+1825 INVNGQPQAS
-1835 TAGTQGAMDLS
+1835 TAGASGAMDLS

-1857 GTNLQSVTLCKGAP
+1857 STNLQSVTLCKGAP
-1871 VASLTLPK
+1871 ISSLRLPK
-1879 TLTTLQLQYLQQLTD
+1879 TLTTLALQYLSSLTD
-1894 EGLVLEGA
+1894 SGLVLEGVGNIA
-1902 DSITSL
+1902 SL
-1908 TVEQCPNIGW
+1908 IVERCPNVDW
-1918 QSLLSRCTAVK
+1918 LSLLKRCDAVK
-1929 TLRVVADTASGDG
+1929 ALRIVADTSSGDG
-1942 AELLKLITD
+1942 AELLQLIEN
-1951 GVGGIDDQSAAV
+1951 GVGGIDDQGAAV
-1963 SKPVVQTEYQ
+1963 SKPVVQTTYS
-1973 LTLLREDTEVR
+1973 LTLLREDTEVA
-1984 AIEEGITGISI
+1984 AIEEGITGITI

-2002 IRFVDGELTCGE
+2002 IRFVDDELTCGE

-2022 TVTLAN
+2022 TVTLDN
-2028 IGTHLQYFNGE
+2028 ISAHLQYFNGE
-2039 TYEDYLQHFG
+2039 TYNDYLRHF
-2049 EENMD
+2049 EEDNMD
-2054 INDLINKQ
+2054 INELIKQ